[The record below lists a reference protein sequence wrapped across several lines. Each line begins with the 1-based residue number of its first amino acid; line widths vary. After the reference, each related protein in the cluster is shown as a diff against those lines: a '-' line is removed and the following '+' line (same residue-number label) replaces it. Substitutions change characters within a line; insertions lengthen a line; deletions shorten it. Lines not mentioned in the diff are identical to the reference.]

1 MKKAMKKLS
10 CLILFSAMF
19 LTCIINVFADGTVTY
34 DGNAK
39 EFIFVPG
46 SKYSPSD
53 LFTDFKDVM
62 PGDFITQKVTIDN
75 NIEKN
80 VKIKVYMR
88 SLGAE
93 QGSEEFLS
101 GLNLTVKQDG
111 NSDLFAAPAD
121 QTAQLTDWV
130 YLGTIY
136 SGGKIDLNVT
146 LDVPI
151 TLENHF
157 QDAVGYLNWQFKVEE
172 LPVSPDDPKPP
183 QTGNNF
189 NLLFWLLLMGSS
201 SAMIVVLLATRRR
214 KEES

>member
-62 PGDFITQKVTIDN
+62 PGDSITQKVTIDN

-111 NSDLFAAPAD
+111 NSDFECK
-121 QTAQLTDWV
+121 TDLLV
-130 YLGTIY
+130 FLHHNLCGH
-136 SGGKIDLNVT
+136 GV
-146 LDVPI
+146 
-151 TLENHF
+151 
-157 QDAVGYLNWQFKVEE
+157 A
-172 LPVSPDDPKPP
+172 KPFVR
-183 QTGNNF
+183 G
-189 NLLFWLLLMGSS
+189 LLF
-201 SAMIVVLLATRRR
+201 
-214 KEES
+214 KEQALVDDAFFDAAILKALHLYTQEKLFDIA